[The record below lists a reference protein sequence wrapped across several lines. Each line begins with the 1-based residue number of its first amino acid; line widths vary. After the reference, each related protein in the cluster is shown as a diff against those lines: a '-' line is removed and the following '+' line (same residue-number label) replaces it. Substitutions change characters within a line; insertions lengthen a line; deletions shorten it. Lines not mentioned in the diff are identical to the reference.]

1 MSSLEVVAVSNRC
14 CALSLGRE
22 WVRASRRLRMRFLN
36 AVVLVFLVAGCAA
49 PRPIEAYRTNF
60 DAGRGLLVPT
70 RVTINR
76 NDPVAP
82 RHLDRLDALVEALAR
97 TGAFRAFGPTV
108 SSRYVLDLTLLPLGR
123 DSWTSLSAGAGS
135 RRGGAGVAVP
145 VSGGRHTHRL
155 SAVIYRDGLSAAAFR
170 YDGDFES
177 EWKIM
182 ADGRLA
188 RGTPEDQ
195 LISNLVN
202 RLIDDIDRQQAIER
216 EGAADPDRA
225 R

>member
-1 MSSLEVVAVSNRC
+1 MRLEVLEAAKTHRGVL
-14 CALSLGRE
+14 ALG
-22 WVRASRRLRMRFLN
+22 WGQKCGRFLAWTRALN
-36 AVVLVFLVAGCAA
+36 TVALLLLVTGCAA
-49 PRPIEAYRTNF
+49 PQPIEPYHTAF
-60 DAGRGLLVPT
+60 DADRGLLVPT

-76 NDPVAP
+76 NDPVES
-82 RHLDRLDALVEALAR
+82 RHLDRLDALVAALAR
-97 TGAFRAFGPTV
+97 TGAFRAFGANV

-135 RRGGAGVAVP
+135 YRGGAGVAVP

-155 SAVIYRDGLSAAAFR
+155 SAVIYRDGLSTAAFR

-188 RGTPEDQ
+188 RGMPEDQ

-202 RLIDDIDRQQAIER
+202 RLIDDIEARRAIER
-216 EGAADPDRA
+216 EPLTAVSAPR
-225 R
+225 

>member
-1 MSSLEVVAVSNRC
+1 MNTSGIIFIAKPLRALAQRCRWLQAITIALASL
-14 CALSLGRE
+14 L
-22 WVRASRRLRMRFLN
+22 
-36 AVVLVFLVAGCAA
+36 LVASCAA
-49 PRPIEAYRTNF
+49 PQALAPYRTDF
-60 DAGRGLLVPT
+60 DAERGLLVPT

-76 NDPVAP
+76 NDSVDP
-82 RHLDRLDALVEALAR
+82 RQLDRLDALVDALAR

-155 SAVIYRDGLSAAAFR
+155 SAVIYRDGLSTTAFR

-202 RLIDDIDRQQAIER
+202 RLIDDIDTQRAIER
-216 EGAADPDRA
+216 EGAAEPG
-225 R
+225 